1 MAPES
6 AAAGSGVAAI
16 KAIKREATV
25 YGVVS
30 ATELEKP
37 YDMVIIGGGPAG
49 IAAAQKAA
57 FLGRR
62 ALIVDDAPCAPTELD
77 LSFGAPTGLFS
88 KALRDTAKTIDVDL
102 LSKMGLDKRVV
113 WAQVQASVANLARN
127 NALTVMEMLK
137 EFKISYLRA
146 KAVVE
151 GHAAGEGDDGSVTT
165 LVATLRDGTTHKLSA
180 SHVLI
185 VTGSMPTRPDSV
197 PFDEQRVFDSDSIA
211 KLAFLPKRVVISG
224 AGIIG
229 IEYAKIFAKLK
240 CEVTIMIR
248 GDAATSLARLFDSD
262 IVNGLVRGNR
272 TNPPTL
278 TCMRITRTPA
288 ELQTPPPHPSS
299 TTSSRAASTS
309 LLTQPPRDS
318 RCPTSLTW
326 RRTNRSQ

>member
-224 AGIIG
+224 VVDVG
-229 IEYAKIFAKLK
+229 
-240 CEVTIMIR
+240 R
-248 GDAATSLARLFDSD
+248 
-262 IVNGLVRGNR
+262 
-272 TNPPTL
+272 
-278 TCMRITRTPA
+278 
-288 ELQTPPPHPSS
+288 
-299 TTSSRAASTS
+299 
-309 LLTQPPRDS
+309 
-318 RCPTSLTW
+318 
-326 RRTNRSQ
+326 